1 MSAYEKEAGVDWV
14 QFEAPQSTDEIRMAR
29 ERLSCTFSFMKG
41 GLPRY
46 LTLEEHRELG
56 ADAAWLPSFTHH
68 VIWAA
73 VSDFMAA
80 FNEKGIGAWDEF
92 LAARNGKPYFEPAL
106 ESAGEGSARQAELE
120 ELYFAGPPTR

>member
-1 MSAYEKEAGVDWV
+1 
-14 QFEAPQSTDEIRMAR
+14 MAR
-29 ERLSCTFSFMKG
+29 ARLGCIFSFMRG

-46 LTLEEHRELG
+46 LSLEEHRQLG

-80 FNEKGIGAWDEF
+80 FNEKGIGAWDDF
-92 LAARNGKPYFEPAL
+92 QASRAGRPYFEPAF
-106 ESAGEGSARQAELE
+106 EAAGEGSAMQAVLE
-120 ELYFAGPPTR
+120 RKYFDQA